1 MPVGDVESHQGD
13 AGPHADTDSDAHAD
27 SHPDA
32 HTDSDAHAHTD
43 SDAHADP
50 DAHSD
55 AHADADAD
63 ADPTPTITGET
74 VVIAEEKQEGK
85 AGGQGDGPGL
95 HARFQHGD
103 EPYDGR
109 LCRELSALRDFDE
122 YVKKK
127 LTTLHTPVAFT
138 AAYNPATNS
147 VTLMI
152 SGKQAFATGG
162 QITVNY
168 SPPGGVSS
176 ATDEPLAANDASFA
190 IAAKGSSIAPG

>member
-1 MPVGDVESHQGD
+1 MIAQKKNKKGKPVGKATVQGFTLGFSTAMNPTT
-13 AGPHADTDSDAHAD
+13 AG
-27 SHPDA
+27 
-32 HTDSDAHAHTD
+32 
-43 SDAHADP
+43 
-50 DAHSD
+50 
-55 AHADADAD
+55 
-63 ADPTPTITGET
+63 
-74 VVIAEEKQEGK
+74 
-85 AGGQGDGPGL
+85 
-95 HARFQHGD
+95 
-103 EPYDGR
+103 
-109 LCRELSALRDFDE
+109 SAANYQLFATSTKR
-122 YVKKK
+122 VKKK

-152 SGKQAFATGG
+152 SGKLAFATGG